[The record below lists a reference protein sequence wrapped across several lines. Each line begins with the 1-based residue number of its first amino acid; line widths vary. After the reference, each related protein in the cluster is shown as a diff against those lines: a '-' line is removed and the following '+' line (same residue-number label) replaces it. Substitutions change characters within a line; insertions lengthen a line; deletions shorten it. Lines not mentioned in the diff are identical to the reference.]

1 MSTQPVS
8 ARLAQQPDA
17 AHDSHSTRP
26 DEPLVSVVIPTRNRE
41 ATITRALE
49 SVLQQSTTRIE
60 VVVVDDASVDATVK
74 KIETIADP
82 RVTVISLPDRRGAN
96 AARNHGVR
104 SSVAEWIAFQ
114 DSDDEWLPFKLKMHL
129 DQAVES
135 GADVIWSPV
144 LTAINDPRTVHQIHN
159 SGPVL
164 GALCSRNFI
173 SLQATLIS
181 RTAFEA
187 VGGLDERLP
196 RYQDW
201 DLWLKLAKAGFS
213 FVEHPTPS
221 VRLYLSDDSITTN
234 RAIYGYAMALLLEA
248 HANAYRMYPLAEL
261 KHRSRLIR
269 HHMHNCAPVEV
280 VKQLAHCVTTVA
292 AILTKYAR
300 ATTRKIS
307 TFKEPQ

>member
-1 MSTQPVS
+1 M
-8 ARLAQQPDA
+8 
-17 AHDSHSTRP
+17 
-26 DEPLVSVVIPTRNRE
+26 SVVIPTRNRE
-41 ATITRALE
+41 ATVVRALE
-49 SVLQQSTTRIE
+49 SVLRQSITRLE
-60 VVVVDDASVDATVK
+60 VVVVDDASVDATVE
-74 KIETIADP
+74 KIENIADP
-82 RVTVISLPDRRGAN
+82 RVTVISLPGRRGAN
-96 AARNHGVR
+96 AARNQGVR
-104 SSVAEWIAFQ
+104 SSAAQWIAFQ

-129 DQAVES
+129 DEAVES

-144 LTAINDPRTVHQIHN
+144 LTAIDDPRAVHQTHN

-164 GALCSRNFI
+164 GALCSGNFI

-201 DLWLKLAKAGFS
+201 DLWLKLAQAGFS

-234 RAIYGYAMALLLEA
+234 RAFYGYAMALLLAA
-248 HANAYRMYPLAEL
+248 HTNAYRMYPLAEL

-269 HHMHNCAPVEV
+269 HHMRDRAPAEAI
-280 VKQLAHCVTTVA
+280 KQLAHCVTA
-292 AILTKYAR
+292 ALGIWSKCAE
-300 ATTRKIS
+300 ATTRDTSSSK
-307 TFKEPQ
+307 KPQ